1 MQDSFIRRNQI
12 IPIFDDHLLPVFG
25 AVAVFSDVLMKEM
38 GVGNDPGILGD
49 GECVVGN
56 QSLIIVPD
64 HNLILI
70 REL

>member
-1 MQDSFIRRNQI
+1 
-12 IPIFDDHLLPVFG
+12 LPVFG